1 MYTRNFVTN
10 ASWII
15 QIESVV
21 LWIKSLYIQNS
32 VLPRKKQIKSQ
43 QKFFLSL
50 ALSMAKTTW
59 IPPRFKNQLHCGI
72 VAGGGGWS
80 QVSQPGLDLITVA
93 PNCHGKTKNLTAKTK
108 YLTAK
113 PKTSRQKQKP
123 HCKNKIP
130 HDKTKDLTA
139 KPKSERPHG
148 KTKYFT
154 AKTKYLTAK
163 ANTHCKTKA
172 ILLLP
177 CSIWFCREVFVF
189 AVTVVGHHK
198 FAIASNVR
206 IYAVNGFRRVGEGG
220 GGQGVRTKPP
230 LGRKYW
236 GNGKP

>member
-15 QIESVV
+15 QIESFV

-32 VLPRKKQIKSQ
+32 ILPSKKQIKSQ

-50 ALSMAKTTW
+50 ALRMAKTTW

-93 PNCHGKTKNLTAKTK
+93 PNCHGKTKNLTQNQKPHGKNKIPHGKTENLTAKTK
-108 YLTAK
+108 YLTTK
-113 PKTSRQKQKP
+113 PKTSRQNQ
-123 HCKNKIP
+123 
-130 HDKTKDLTA
+130 
-139 KPKSERPHG
+139 RPHG

-177 CSIWFCREVFVF
+177 CSIWFCREVFCYCREVFVF

-206 IYAVNGFRRVGEGG
+206 IYAVNGFRRIGEGG
-220 GGQGVRTKPP
+220 GGGSRGSDETPF
-230 LGRKYW
+230 GT
-236 GNGKP
+236 